1 MQHLTQDMHTMQ
13 LAVEATFLEAA
24 LQVVEPA
31 AEMLPDNQTRAVEK
45 LAFDW
50 ILNTERYV
58 GPQYPELHKARDKV
72 HLSGSE
78 FIQLTQHEC
87 KHGQASSWR
96 GCLQYCA
103 IQGLGFR
110 VQGAGFIK
118 LPTRLSL
125 ASPSVGG
132 VSYPVMPLLILCASI
147 RSPRALAKRDVCCL
161 QAAIAHSN
169 LCCM

>member
-1 MQHLTQDMHTMQ
+1 MQ

-72 HLSGSE
+72 
-78 FIQLTQHEC
+78 
-87 KHGQASSWR
+87 
-96 GCLQYCA
+96 
-103 IQGLGFR
+103 
-110 VQGAGFIK
+110 
-118 LPTRLSL
+118 RLSSSAAL
-125 ASPSVGG
+125 REPQ
-132 VSYPVMPLLILCASI
+132 PL
-147 RSPRALAKRDVCCL
+147 RANGNNRTLW
-161 QAAIAHSN
+161 
-169 LCCM
+169 

>member
-1 MQHLTQDMHTMQ
+1 MQPLTQDMHTMQ

-72 HLSGSE
+72 HLSGSGIVQ
-78 FIQLTQHEC
+78 FTQHEC
-87 KHGQASSWR
+87 KVARHAVEEAACSI
-96 GCLQYCA
+96 LQLGAYNSHYQTVAGPLQDGSQFVYCHVVA
-103 IQGLGFR
+103 
-110 VQGAGFIK
+110 
-118 LPTRLSL
+118 PT
-125 ASPSVGG
+125 
-132 VSYPVMPLLILCASI
+132 MC
-147 RSPRALAKRDVCCL
+147 
-161 QAAIAHSN
+161 
-169 LCCM
+169 